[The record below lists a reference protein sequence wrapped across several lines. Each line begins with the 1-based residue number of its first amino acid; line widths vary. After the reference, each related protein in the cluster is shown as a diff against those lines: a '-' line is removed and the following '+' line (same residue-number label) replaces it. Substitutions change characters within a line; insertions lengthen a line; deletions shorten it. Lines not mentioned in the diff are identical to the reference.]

1 MPKAAELPA
10 PLPPPEKGPPGG
22 CGERTGAQQ
31 VALRPG
37 ALPVALR
44 PGALSAALRHRA
56 RPRSPFPSARAAHP
70 ARVCAHRTL
79 CTGFVSISGPGPRT
93 GPPRHSGR
101 HGAPQC
107 SGPRLGEGRQDGPEA
122 PPRGGRGRTPGSY
135 AREPARST
143 LRPREWGGETEART
157 RRARGEEALVALR
170 AHLPS
175 FPATRRG
182 LGPFP
187 WQGNVLVRRPEVC
200 GAHHLVDLDQVIS
213 LLNLNFLLLKWAY

>member
-1 MPKAAELPA
+1 MNELRVPGLIQELAFDGVPKAAELPA
-10 PLPPPEKGPPGG
+10 PLPPPEKGRPGG

-56 RPRSPFPSARAAHP
+56 RPRSPFASAGAAHP
-70 ARVCAHRTL
+70 AHRTL
-79 CTGFVSISGPGPRT
+79 CPGFVSISGAGPRT

-101 HGAPQC
+101 HGAPRC

-143 LRPREWGGETEART
+143 LRPREWGGEAEARA

-182 LGPFP
+182 LGEMS
-187 WQGNVLVRRPEVC
+187 WSGDLKSLVLT
-200 GAHHLVDLDQVIS
+200 IS
-213 LLNLNFLLLKWAY
+213 LTLTK